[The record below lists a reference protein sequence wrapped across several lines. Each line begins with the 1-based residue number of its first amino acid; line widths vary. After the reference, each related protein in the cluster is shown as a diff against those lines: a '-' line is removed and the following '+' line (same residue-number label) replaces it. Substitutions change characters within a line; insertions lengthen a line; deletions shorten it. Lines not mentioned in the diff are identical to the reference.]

1 MYIFITEALK
11 IALEAKRKKQAILE
25 KTEEMKPKKRKEN
38 LNPIQTASITK
49 YQNSKEN
56 ASSGSKFEESVL
68 TTKTKQKKKM
78 DELGFVT
85 NSFLSLN
92 NLSKELEN
100 INSSKN
106 QKI

>member
-1 MYIFITEALK
+1 M
-11 IALEAKRKKQAILE
+11 
-25 KTEEMKPKKRKEN
+25 
-38 LNPIQTASITK
+38 
-49 YQNSKEN
+49 
-56 ASSGSKFEESVL
+56 L